1 MLKFIL
7 RKYEQRHQASLVSTE
22 AVQEALPL
30 LFSIFPVSSMKWRFI
45 AIDPSNLPQ
54 LSGIRHQRSTYIE
67 NLKLFERV
75 FDFKRLKVQR

>member
-1 MLKFIL
+1 MLKFTL

-22 AVQEALPL
+22 AVQEDLPR

-54 LSGIRHQRSTYIE
+54 LSGIPNRRGTYIE